1 MMQYESGSFIGK
13 YLFPINFAKFKILS
27 IIETFFDVQYTYI
40 IEFTALNNKA
50 LCSQY
55 LFTATSTQYTF
66 LCSQSAQSYYIGKES
81 YTMAAVAWYYCAG
94 NSVYYWTKAYDM
106 SATQFAIA
114 VSERIG
120 RTITASDVAQA
131 IRQKEV
137 PIKSVGNIWTCW
149 HVLSNLSLKCWMST
163 VSNLRCK
170 RFDWYTFLY
179 LLKVFYFSP

>member
-1 MMQYESGSFIGK
+1 
-13 YLFPINFAKFKILS
+13 
-27 IIETFFDVQYTYI
+27 
-40 IEFTALNNKA
+40 
-50 LCSQY
+50 
-55 LFTATSTQYTF
+55 
-66 LCSQSAQSYYIGKES
+66 
-81 YTMAAVAWYYCAG
+81 MAAVAWYYCAG

-149 HVLSNLSLKCWMST
+149 DVLSNLSLKCWMST

-170 RFDWYTFLY
+170 RFD
-179 LLKVFYFSP
+179 

>member
-1 MMQYESGSFIGK
+1 MLNS
-13 YLFPINFAKFKILS
+13 KIIS
-27 IIETFFDVQYTYI
+27 IIETLFDAQHTYI
-40 IEFTALNNKA
+40 IESTVLNNKA
-50 LCSQY
+50 LYSQCS
-55 LFTATSTQYTF
+55 FTAFSTQYTLF
-66 LCSQSAQSYYIGKES
+66 CSQSAQSYYIEKES

-137 PIKSVGNIWTCW
+137 DAMMRRASQAIYIPG
-149 HVLSNLSLKCWMST
+149 
-163 VSNLRCK
+163 
-170 RFDWYTFLY
+170 
-179 LLKVFYFSP
+179 

>member
-27 IIETFFDVQYTYI
+27 IIETFFDIQHTYI
-40 IEFTALNNKA
+40 IEFTVLNNKA

-66 LCSQSAQSYYIGKES
+66 FCSQSAQSYYIEKES

-137 PIKSVGNIWTCW
+137 DAMMRRASQAIYIPGWY
-149 HVLSNLSLKCWMST
+149 LSAAWLSQGYVAICYITNSYHLTQSQ
-163 VSNLRCK
+163 LR
-170 RFDWYTFLY
+170 
-179 LLKVFYFSP
+179 